1 MGRLHCSTEINY
13 KFLIAFN
20 KMTYYSCFDK
30 EGNIIAR
37 CQTKENIN
45 VLKKMGRPIVE
56 IKEMKNEES
65 VVCSLTGSPSDYNED
80 Y

>member
-1 MGRLHCSTEINY
+1 MIV
-13 KFLIAFN
+13 
-20 KMTYYSCFDK
+20 YSWFDEK
-30 EGNIIAR
+30 GKIIAR
-37 CQTKENIN
+37 CQTIQDIE

-65 VVCSLTGSPSDYNED
+65 VVCSLTGSPSDFNRD